1 MTQEALALTIPE
13 AAEAAR
19 ISRARL
25 YEAIRDGELAL
36 AKVGRRSIVLRADL
50 AAWLASKRRAR
61 PTYKTARSGGG

>member
-1 MTQEALALTIPE
+1 MTQETLALTVSE

-36 AKVGRRSIVLRADL
+36 AKVGRRSIVLRVDL
-50 AAWLASKRRAR
+50 ADWLASKRRTR
-61 PTYKTARSGGG
+61 PTNRTAR